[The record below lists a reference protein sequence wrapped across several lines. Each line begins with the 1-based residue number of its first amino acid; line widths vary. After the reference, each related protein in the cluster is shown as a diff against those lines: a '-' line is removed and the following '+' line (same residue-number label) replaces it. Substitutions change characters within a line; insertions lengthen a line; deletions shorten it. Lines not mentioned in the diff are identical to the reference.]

1 MRVEKKDGYK
11 DGDRMKINKQKLKQI
26 ILEELNGVE
35 ENKPMSRADLIKKQ
49 RATRG
54 TELATQASRLSQTE
68 VTAQD
73 MLNKLGETIS
83 AKGNQA
89 SPEVLRYLGLALEAA
104 QKGANE

>member
-1 MRVEKKDGYK
+1 
-11 DGDRMKINKQKLKQI
+11 MKINKQKLKQI

-35 ENKPMSRADLIKKQ
+35 ENKPMSRADLIKTQ
-49 RATRG
+49 RKVRG